1 MALGA
6 AGFLALWCL
15 TFLVVAGVVAG
26 AASVLVVAATAAGAG
41 LDAVV
46 VAVVVA
52 GAATA
57 GAATAGAAGVA
68 GTALVAGVACAN
80 EAIATPDN
88 KLAAIRD
95 LIFNMVN
102 SLIKQQSH
110 KLRPS

>member
-1 MALGA
+1 MAFGA

-15 TFLVVAGVVAG
+15 TFLVVAGVVAAG
-26 AASVLVVAATAAGAG
+26 VASVLVVAATAVGVAFT
-41 LDAVV
+41 AVV
-46 VAVVVA
+46 VAA
-52 GAATA
+52 GATTA
-57 GAATAGAAGVA
+57 GAATTGAAGVA
-68 GTALVAGVACAN
+68 GTALVAGVACAK

-95 LIFNMVN
+95 LIFNMVY